1 MSVLLGALIGYFMG
15 SIPCGLVFVKAIC
28 GIDIRQYGSHNI
40 GTTNVFRT
48 VGCAHGFPGPIGGS
62 GQGRCG
68 SFCWLAVLCPLT
80 FGRSLLVQLPPSW
93 GTVFPVSSIL
103 KADEALLPGLVS
115 CFISCLMFLFL
126 PSPYGLPSSL
136 SHAMSRRVPLW
147 LPFAHLLAPII

>member
-48 VGCAHGFPGPIGGS
+48 VGARMAS
-62 GQGRCG
+62 
-68 SFCWLAVLCPLT
+68 LVLL
-80 FGRSLLVQLPPSW
+80 GDLGKGVVALLLVSRFVSTDLWPQLACAAA
-93 GTVFPVSSIL
+93 SIL
-103 KADEALLPGLVS
+103 GHSFS
-115 CFISCLMFLFL
+115 CFLHFKGGRGVATGLGVLLYFCLMFLFL

-136 SHAMSRRVPLW
+136 SHAMSRWVPLW

>member
-48 VGCAHGFPGPIGGS
+48 VGARMAS
-62 GQGRCG
+62 
-68 SFCWLAVLCPLT
+68 LVLL
-80 FGRSLLVQLPPSW
+80 GDLGKGVVALLLVSRFVSTDLWPQLACAAA
-93 GTVFPVSSIL
+93 SIL

-136 SHAMSRRVPLW
+136 SHAMSRWVPLW

>member
-48 VGCAHGFPGPIGGS
+48 VGARMAS
-62 GQGRCG
+62 
-68 SFCWLAVLCPLT
+68 LVLL
-80 FGRSLLVQLPPSW
+80 GDLGKGVVALLLVSRFVSTDLWPQLACAAASIL
-93 GTVFPVSSIL
+93 GHSFPVSSIL

-136 SHAMSRRVPLW
+136 SHAMSRWVPLW

>member
-48 VGCAHGFPGPIGGS
+48 VGARMAS
-62 GQGRCG
+62 
-68 SFCWLAVLCPLT
+68 LVLL
-80 FGRSLLVQLPPSW
+80 GDLGKGVVALLLVSRFVSTDLWPQLACAAA
-93 GTVFPVSSIL
+93 SIL
-103 KADEALLPGLVS
+103 GHSFS
-115 CFISCLMFLFL
+115 CFLHFKGGRGVATGLGVLLYFMPDVSVL

-136 SHAMSRRVPLW
+136 SHAMSRWVPLW

>member
-48 VGCAHGFPGPIGGS
+48 VGARMASLVLLGDLGKGVVA
-62 GQGRCG
+62 
-68 SFCWLAVLCPLT
+68 CWLAVLCPLT

-136 SHAMSRRVPLW
+136 SHAMSRWVPLW